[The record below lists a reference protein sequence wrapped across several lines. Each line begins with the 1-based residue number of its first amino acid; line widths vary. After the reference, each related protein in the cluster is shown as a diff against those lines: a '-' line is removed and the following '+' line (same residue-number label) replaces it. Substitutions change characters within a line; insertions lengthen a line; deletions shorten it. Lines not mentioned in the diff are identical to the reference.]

1 MNKIALPIIA
11 LFLMASSCKQ
21 NTEKEPELIH
31 ESNQAWAN
39 AKEINKRVSPPVS
52 VVSDNKDGLQ
62 MAIHYSSPFV
72 NGRTIWDSLVAY
84 NKVWRTGANEATVIE
99 FGKDAVIE
107 GNNIAAGSYSLFT
120 IPTETGFTVILNS
133 VADQWG
139 HYDYDESKDVLR
151 FTVPNTEVVFSE
163 SLNFKIENNADGFKV
178 LFAWENRGLEFE
190 VRG

>member
-1 MNKIALPIIA
+1 
-11 LFLMASSCKQ
+11 MASSCKQ

-163 SLNFKIENNADGFKV
+163 SLNFKIENTADGFKV